1 MIPNTCQQSGFDDGR
16 HPWLRPPP
24 CPVLAA
30 EPPHRTVAVLID
42 RLSVGERDTCR
53 RAPGR
58 ISGDAAYVV
67 TIAYRFA
74 AIVKVII
81 A

>member
-1 MIPNTCQQSGFDDGR
+1 
-16 HPWLRPPP
+16 
-24 CPVLAA
+24 
-30 EPPHRTVAVLID
+30 VLID